1 MKVKRFVAQDMRQA
15 IRLVRETL
23 GPDAV
28 ILSNKTV
35 DGGVELMAAV
45 DLEPA
50 GLAETVDQRIASR
63 PAAGAAPRRSEAPL
77 GPGGEPA
84 AADDPLAAM
93 RREMQELRR
102 LMENE
107 LGQLSWRDLG
117 QRRPLTRELLRR
129 LMGLGLAADL
139 ARSLVERVGDINE
152 PELAWRKL
160 LYALAAE
167 LQIFENELLDRGGVV
182 ALVGP
187 TGVGKTTTIAKL
199 AARFA
204 LRHGHRHV
212 ALVTIDNYRIGAR
225 DQLHTYGRILNVPVR
240 TAAAAGELDSVLE
253 ALADRHLVLVDT
265 AGMGARNER
274 FDEQLAMLAQSR
286 HQIVRLLALSATTEP
301 QALERAAGLFG
312 ALRPDACVLTKLDEA
327 ASLGGVLSTVVRNA
341 LPLAFV
347 TDGQRV
353 PEDLQVARAHP
364 LVNRAAELAE
374 QGGAEPDTEYLA
386 FAYAGARVHAQ
397 L

>member
-50 GLAETVDQRIASR
+50 GLTETVDQRIASR
-63 PAAGAAPRRSEAPL
+63 PAAGAAPRRSEAPVR
-77 GPGGEPA
+77 PGGEPA

-167 LQIFENELLDRGGVV
+167 LRVFENELLDRGGVV

-240 TAAAAGELDSVLE
+240 TAASVGELDSVLE

-265 AGMGARNER
+265 AGMGARTER

-374 QGGAEPDTEYLA
+374 HGGAEPDTEYLA